1 MCVVMYTWNACVV
14 YLFMCMHALYDSVC
28 LHVCVNACSYVSVY
42 VYTVV
47 FTYTCEC
54 MCCVFIHAY
63 VYTCMHACMCVYMCI
78 IHTQHIRKTRAH
90 KHTQYSHRYSAT
102 DIHTD
107 IHRGTQDRDF
117 K

>member
-1 MCVVMYTWNACVV
+1 
-14 YLFMCMHALYDSVC
+14 
-28 LHVCVNACSYVSVY
+28 
-42 VYTVV
+42 
-47 FTYTCEC
+47 
-54 MCCVFIHAY
+54 
-63 VYTCMHACMCVYMCI
+63 MCVYMCI

-117 K
+117 KGANNRVFIIPTEMLSKDYNAAGC